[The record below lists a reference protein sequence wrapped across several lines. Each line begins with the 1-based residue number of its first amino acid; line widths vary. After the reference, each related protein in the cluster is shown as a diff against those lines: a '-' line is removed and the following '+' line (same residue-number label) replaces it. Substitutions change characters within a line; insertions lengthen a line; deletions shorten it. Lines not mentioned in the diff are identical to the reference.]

1 MYLHMVLCYF
11 PKIAFGPLFIVGK
24 GSMPEEIWK
33 LLH

>member
-11 PKIAFGPLFIVGK
+11 PKITFGPLFIVGK